1 MIRVKQFYNPQ
12 EKDINEFLEK
22 TKGTFISFHQSMCNK
37 DHVTPDQKVVSD
49 PVMIVTLVYNTNTGG
64 GMN

>member
-1 MIRVKQFYNPQ
+1 MIRVKQFYNPE

-22 TKGTFISFHQSMCNK
+22 TKGTFISFHQSMCSK